1 MTQGYDEGVS
11 AIGYAAAVVGWV
23 CLLLVTNRRNAAMG
37 ERERQAQRAEF
48 EAAARHRAEMAH
60 ARERL
65 AAQQIEVDAAFHRF
79 QRQRVR
85 LSRRSAARLR
95 PAQRRMLLRP

>member
-1 MTQGYDEGVS
+1 MS
-11 AIGYAAAVVGWV
+11 ALGYAAAVVGFLV
-23 CLLLVTNRRNAAMG
+23 CVLVMDQRNAAMR

-65 AAQQIEVDAAFHRF
+65 AAQQVEVDAAFARF

-85 LSRRSAARLR
+85 LARRSAARLR
-95 PAQRRMLLRP
+95 PPQRRMLLRS